1 VLRWRRDDVAP
12 NHPFSSERGKSS
24 NRAVA
29 LPQKFFRKIID
40 APAVWRNI
48 HVKAGEGHM
57 NVDRVVGGTEAAATA
72 SDAELL
78 EQFVTRR
85 SEEAFAALLRRHQSM
100 VWGVCRRILGQ
111 HADAEDAFQAV
122 FLVLAAKASSLRHQ
136 ANLGPWLYGVTCNT
150 AIKQRQRERVRRVH
164 EHRAG
169 AAGGSQELFSD
180 LDEPLVDAEIVA
192 VVDSEIQRLP
202 EKYRS
207 AVVLC
212 EIEGHSRADTSRIL
226 GIPPGTLSS
235 RLASARDRLAFRLA
249 RRGVALGTA
258 PLALLLASPSAPAAG
273 LTATTLHQTVAASG
287 AAGAGVSGP
296 VAALTQGVL
305 HAMFMQ
311 QVKTWAAGI
320 ALALAVAAGTIWLAL
335 AALAQDER
343 APNDR
348 DRIVGVWKPISV
360 MDNGQERPAEEA
372 TVTITKDKIEIR
384 QNKKGPGRAF
394 PYSLDPAQN
403 PKHFNSKS
411 ADGTKDVLGIYKFE
425 DNKLFLCVNE
435 TGGADRPTQFVSE
448 AKSANDLLMIME
460 RAKKE

>member
-1 VLRWRRDDVAP
+1 VFRWLRDDVAP
-12 NHPFSSERGKSS
+12 NHPFSSERGKAHNS
-24 NRAVA
+24 AVA
-29 LPQKFFRKIID
+29 LAAEISWKLID

-48 HVKAGEGHM
+48 HVKAGEGYM
-57 NVDRVVGGTEAAATA
+57 NADRVVGGAEAAATA

-85 SEEAFAALLRRHQSM
+85 SEEAFASLLRRHQTM
-100 VWGVCRRILGQ
+100 VWGVCRRMLGQ

-150 AIKQRQRERVRRVH
+150 ALKQRERDRLRREH
-164 EHRAG
+164 ERRAG
-169 AAGGSQELFSD
+169 AASGAQASHAELSD
-180 LDEPLVDAEIVA
+180 TPDDAEVVALVDE
-192 VVDSEIQRLP
+192 EIQRLP

-212 EIEGHSRADTSRIL
+212 EIEGHSREDASRML
-226 GIPPGTLSS
+226 GIPAGTLSS

-258 PLALLLASPSAPAAG
+258 SLAVLLASSSAPAAG
-273 LTATTLHQTVAASG
+273 LTAATLHQTLAASG
-287 AAGAGVSGP
+287 VAGAGVSGP

-311 QVKTWAAGI
+311 QVKTWVAGI
-320 ALALAVAAGTIWLAL
+320 ALALAVAAGTIWLSFV
-335 AALAQDER
+335 ALAQGDR
-343 APNDR
+343 PANDR
-348 DRIVGVWKPISV
+348 ERIIGVWKPTSI
-360 MDNGQERPAEEA
+360 MDNGRERPAGEA
-372 TVTITKDKIEIR
+372 KVAITKDKIEL
-384 QNKKGPGRAF
+384 QFGKKGRAF
-394 PYSLDPAQN
+394 PYSLDPDHN
-403 PKHFNSKS
+403 PKHFNTKS

-425 DNKLFLCVNE
+425 DNKLFLVINE
-435 TGGADRPTQFVSE
+435 TGGGDRPTQFVSE